1 MVAAFA
7 GIFQILVKM
16 WGGHS
21 LSGGPGSRGE
31 LATAS
36 SQSGAQSSLLREGI
50 VNLLGERRRRHKL
63 RTGVGSA
70 LQKDSRERAP
80 KAPWKNGYLS
90 IQSDAQ
96 R

>member
-21 LSGGPGSRGE
+21 MSGGPGSRGRE

-36 SQSGAQSSLLREGI
+36 SQSGA
-50 VNLLGERRRRHKL
+50 
-63 RTGVGSA
+63 
-70 LQKDSRERAP
+70 
-80 KAPWKNGYLS
+80 
-90 IQSDAQ
+90 
-96 R
+96 

>member
-21 LSGGPGSRGE
+21 LSGGPGSRGWE

-36 SQSGAQSSLLREGI
+36 SQSGVQSSLLREGI
-50 VNLLGERRRRHKL
+50 VNLLRERRVGIKILNLARSHNPDGRTQL
-63 RTGVGSA
+63 R
-70 LQKDSRERAP
+70 
-80 KAPWKNGYLS
+80 
-90 IQSDAQ
+90 
-96 R
+96 

>member
-16 WGGHS
+16 WGVQS
-21 LSGGPGSRGE
+21 EWRARFSGWE

-50 VNLLGERRRRHKL
+50 VNLLGERRRRHKRL
-63 RTGVGSA
+63 FIIEGVVGV
-70 LQKDSRERAP
+70 
-80 KAPWKNGYLS
+80 
-90 IQSDAQ
+90 
-96 R
+96 